1 MIEALYLPALL
12 LARAI
17 FGVALALAQILRA
30 LGLAPRVKS
39 RSGSS
44 TSPRSPSH
52 WRLAP

>member
-1 MIEALYLPALL
+1 MIEALYVPAIL

-17 FGVALALAQILRA
+17 FGAAIALAQILRA

-39 RSGSS
+39 RPGSS
-44 TSPRSPSH
+44 ASPRSPSH